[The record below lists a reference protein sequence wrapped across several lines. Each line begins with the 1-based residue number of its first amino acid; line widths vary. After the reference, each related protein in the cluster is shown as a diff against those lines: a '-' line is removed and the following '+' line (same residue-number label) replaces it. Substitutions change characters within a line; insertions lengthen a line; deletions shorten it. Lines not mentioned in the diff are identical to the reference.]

1 MSQLV
6 QGMRAGLP
14 VRFPGFKAQP
24 EPLSARTVAATR
36 LALTGSKL
44 AWRHSAAL
52 TGPAVVASVAY
63 MDPGNFATNIQAGSR
78 YGYDL
83 LWVVVLA
90 NLLAMLFQALSAKLG
105 LVTGRN
111 LAELCRDRLPAPLV
125 WTMWVV
131 SEIAAM
137 ATDLAEF
144 LGGAIGLSLML
155 NLPLLSGMAAT
166 AVIVYAMLSLQ
177 RFGFRPIELAIGGLV
192 AAIGISYLV
201 EVLIAPIDWAEAA
214 RHSVLPQLL
223 NGQALLIAVAIIGAT
238 IMPHALYLHS
248 GLTQARIPPRTEAER
263 ARMLRASNRE
273 VAVALGL
280 AGLVNMA
287 MVLMAA
293 AAFHAGRSDIG
304 EIATAYESLTPLLGA
319 AAAGTFLFALLASG
333 MSSSV
338 VGTMAGQ
345 IIMQGF
351 VGFSI
356 PVWLRR
362 LATMSPA
369 FIVVACGADP
379 TEALVLS
386 QVVLSAALPFPMIAL
401 VYFTGRADI
410 LGRFANRRATQIAAI
425 GGTILVL
432 TLNLFLIVESFS
444 A

>member
-1 MSQLV
+1 
-6 QGMRAGLP
+6 
-14 VRFPGFKAQP
+14 
-24 EPLSARTVAATR
+24 
-36 LALTGSKL
+36 
-44 AWRHSAAL
+44 
-52 TGPAVVASVAY
+52 VVASVAY

-111 LAELCRDRLPAPLV
+111 LAELCRDHLPAPLV
-125 WTMWVV
+125 WMMWVV

-223 NGQALLIAVAIIGAT
+223 NGQALLIAVGIIGAT

-248 GLTQARIPPRTEAER
+248 GLTQARIPPRTEAEL

-293 AAFHAGRSDIG
+293 AAFHAGRCDIG
-304 EIATAYESLTPLLGA
+304 EIATACESLTALLGA
-319 AAAGTFLFALLASG
+319 AAAGTCSRCSPRACRVRLSGRWPGRSSCKVLLASASRCG
-333 MSSSV
+333 
-338 VGTMAGQ
+338 
-345 IIMQGF
+345 
-351 VGFSI
+351 
-356 PVWLRR
+356 
-362 LATMSPA
+362 
-369 FIVVACGADP
+369 CGAWPPCRRPVAVPRADCAIIRRMAVP
-379 TEALVLS
+379 ASAVIEP
-386 QVVLSAALPFPMIAL
+386 AALPGTTIIPAGTLDDTSWLKPTMEIYCDDAQSWVQLGGGGMQRFPKMHHAR
-401 VYFTGRADI
+401 G
-410 LGRFANRRATQIAAI
+410 
-425 GGTILVL
+425 
-432 TLNLFLIVESFS
+432 
-444 A
+444 